1 MNRTIKEATVKRY
14 HYDSR
19 DQLRQHLGDFVA
31 AYNFG
36 RRLET
41 LKGLIPHETVCK
53 AGQSETARFASN
65 PQHQM
70 PGSYTLALLW
80 QSRFVG
86 GYQLLIT
93 VRAVH

>member
-1 MNRTIKEATVKRY
+1 MNRTINEATVKRY

-31 AYNFG
+31 AYSFE

-41 LKGLIPHETVCK
+41 LKGLTPHETICK
-53 AGQSETARFASN
+53 AWQSETARFASN

-70 PGSYTLALLW
+70 PGSYTLGRTNLCPW
-80 QSRFVG
+80 MRHV
-86 GYQLLIT
+86 
-93 VRAVH
+93 VRQRSDCAG